1 MNLWMLRA
9 MARRTLTAWS
19 ASVGEGARFVSASP
33 ALLAPART
41 LVVSVSAS
49 GAAGGVVGVPVRV
62 LSALAR
68 LVLIVA
74 VGITLAT
81 TLTMNWSIWSSPSCL
96 RRPLA
101 ILMATA
107 SIGMIAST
115 VA

>member
-1 MNLWMLRA
+1 MLRA
-9 MARRTLTAWS
+9 IARRALTTWS
-19 ASVGEGARFVSASP
+19 ASVEGNGGLVSASP
-33 ALLAPART
+33 ALSATAWT
-41 LVVSVSAS
+41 WGVSISAS
-49 GAAGGVVGVPVRV
+49 GPAAWGLGVAIRLVSM
-62 LSALAR
+62 LTE

-74 VGITLAT
+74 GGITLAT
-81 TLTMNWSIWSSPSCL
+81 TFTMNWSIWSSPFCL